1 MDHVPRMD
9 WSVNNQADT
18 FKLFK
23 QRIELYFKA
32 KRIEPED
39 QVVHILLQVGDDG
52 LRRYN
57 SWTLTDDERKNPGTI
72 FEKFIE
78 KLEPSENY
86 RISRLKLMHFR
97 QRQDE
102 NLDYFVNR
110 CKLLALKCE
119 FEGNELNE
127 RLIELVIAGT
137 PIPDFQKELLGKN
150 KTFTLD
156 EATQLGRAY
165 EASASHVQQIR
176 EMGTASATAVHS
188 VKRSTNVSARC
199 RNCGQQHPFKP
210 RDCCP
215 AFNSECRACG
225 KLNHWAKC
233 CLARK
238 PRDNKSKPHQR
249 GRSKSRND
257 FRQRK
262 HYHTNDTSVHH
273 IHSNE
278 QNTDTLEQSFD
289 ALNFHEV
296 KVSEMCLQQ
305 NNHGEAY
312 AQVHIK
318 LNNRP
323 GIHNLSAKID
333 TGAQGNTLPLR
344 TFRRMYPDKLDAD
357 GFPVEHIVAAARYAR
372 LTAYNGTSIPC
383 HGIVNIPCSYSNSA
397 WNDTQ
402 FYIVDVTGPA
412 VIGLQSCE
420 TLKLVTLHCEIKT
433 HSSAEEDASPAS
445 QPTITNTA
453 AINSIDDLTRMYP
466 QQFDRIGCFPGEVK
480 YLLV

>member
-78 KLEPSENY
+78 QLEPSENY

-102 NLDYFVNR
+102 NLDCFVNR

-225 KLNHWAKC
+225 KFNQWAKC

-238 PRDNKSKPHQR
+238 PQTTRTSHTSADVQNLETIFDKENIIIHMTRVFIIYIQMNRTMPH
-249 GRSKSRND
+249 
-257 FRQRK
+257 
-262 HYHTNDTSVHH
+262 
-273 IHSNE
+273 
-278 QNTDTLEQSFD
+278 
-289 ALNFHEV
+289 LNSH
-296 KVSEMCLQQ
+296 L
-305 NNHGEAY
+305 
-312 AQVHIK
+312 
-318 LNNRP
+318 
-323 GIHNLSAKID
+323 
-333 TGAQGNTLPLR
+333 
-344 TFRRMYPDKLDAD
+344 MY
-357 GFPVEHIVAAARYAR
+357 
-372 LTAYNGTSIPC
+372 SI
-383 HGIVNIPCSYSNSA
+383 SM
-397 WNDTQ
+397 
-402 FYIVDVTGPA
+402 
-412 VIGLQSCE
+412 
-420 TLKLVTLHCEIKT
+420 K
-433 HSSAEEDASPAS
+433 
-445 QPTITNTA
+445 
-453 AINSIDDLTRMYP
+453 
-466 QQFDRIGCFPGEVK
+466 
-480 YLLV
+480 

>member
-32 KRIEPED
+32 KIIEPED
-39 QVVHILLQVGDDG
+39 QVVHILLQVGDEG

-72 FEKFIE
+72 FEKFVE
-78 KLEPSENY
+78 QLEPSENY
-86 RISRLKLMHFR
+86 IISRLKLMHFR
-97 QRQDE
+97 QGQDE
-102 NLDYFVNR
+102 NLDCFVNR
-110 CKLLALKCE
+110 CKLHALKCE

-165 EASASHVQQIR
+165 VASASHVQQIR

-210 RDCCP
+210 RNCCP
-215 AFNSECRACG
+215 AFNSERRACG
-225 KLNHWAKC
+225 KFNHWAKC

-238 PRDNKSKPHQR
+238 PRDNKNKTHQR

-262 HYHTNDTSVHH
+262 HHTNDTSVHH

-278 QNTDTLEQSFD
+278 QNNATLEQSFD

-305 NNHGEAY
+305 NNRDEAY
-312 AQVHIK
+312 AQVQIK

-344 TFRRMYPDKLDAD
+344 TFRRMYPDQLDAD

-372 LTAYNGTSIPC
+372 LTAYNGTPIPC

-420 TLKLVTLHCEIKT
+420 TLKLVTLHCAIKT

-453 AINSIDDLTRMYP
+453 AINSIVY
-466 QQFDRIGCFPGEVK
+466 DR
-480 YLLV
+480 